1 MIITGESILQFL
13 RSVLSILNPF
23 TVLLIATKVKDMNF
37 YRDACGFKYMSKLKT
52 ASYTTLILT
61 AITTLITLLF
71 IIHHVTDSPGF
82 FPGSLIAFSA
92 VMITF
97 IAAAIAE
104 AIVLAGWSYSKR
116 AIPWILAVVN
126 TFLTLLSGYLT
137 VFFLSS
143 LVLSDLNGR
152 LDAYFTDIYA
162 PESIELAF
170 YMILIFALL
179 AAKEFIN
186 SRIFKYKTG
195 RIWRHLLIAGLNLLV
210 IGIVFIVSAL
220 LSSTAASIISF
231 AVLILLNAAG
241 FLFLEIYIRRQL
253 RQI

>member
-1 MIITGESILQFL
+1 MGESILQFL
-13 RSVLSILNPF
+13 KSVLSILNPF

-37 YRDACGFKYMSKLKT
+37 YRDACGFKYMSKLKI

-61 AITTLITLLF
+61 AITALVTLLF
-71 IIHHVTDSPGF
+71 IIHHVTDSFHGL
-82 FPGSLIAFSA
+82 LIAFSA

-104 AIVLAGWSYSKR
+104 AIVLASWSYSKR

-126 TFLTLLSGYLT
+126 TFLTVLSGYLT

-162 PESIELAF
+162 PVSIELAF

-186 SRIFKYKTG
+186 SCIFKYKTG
-195 RIWRHLLIAGLNLLV
+195 RIWKHLLIAGLNLLV

-231 AVLILLNAAG
+231 AVLIILNAAG